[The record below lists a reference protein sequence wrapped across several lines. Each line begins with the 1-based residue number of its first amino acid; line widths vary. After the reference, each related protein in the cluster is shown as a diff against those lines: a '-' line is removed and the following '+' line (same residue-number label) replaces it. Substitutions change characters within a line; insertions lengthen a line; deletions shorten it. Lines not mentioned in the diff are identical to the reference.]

1 MSEGTDDPKPPDE
14 KRPPPPPT
22 ALRLTREA
30 ADALDALQRAAGK
43 RLSRHALAV
52 AALTYGARRLA
63 ADPVALLRVVAGDA
77 LADAAAEARAPTPVA
92 PAATPVAASSTAGD
106 DGAQPPPPSPR
117 PSLPPAP
124 PRGARVEALTLDGN
138 PGRRLAAD
146 ELAPLRAS
154 VVGAFQR
161 GASAAGLAR
170 AAGHEGSG
178 AVRRTL
184 TALRDGAEVNV
195 TARLAAELAP
205 AAEGWG
211 R

>member
-1 MSEGTDDPKPPDE
+1 MSEGTDPEKPREKPPA
-14 KRPPPPPT
+14 PT

-30 ADALDALQRAAGK
+30 VDALDALQRAAGK

-52 AALTYGARRLA
+52 EALTYGARLLA
-63 ADPVALLRVVAGDA
+63 ADPAALLRVVAGDA
-77 LADAAAEARAPTPVA
+77 LADRAAEARATTSVA
-92 PAATPVAASSTAGD
+92 PAATPVAASSTPA
-106 DGAQPPPPSPR
+106 DGGAHPR
-117 PSLPPAP
+117 PPAAPPAP
-124 PRGARVEALTLDGN
+124 PRVARVEALPLDGN
-138 PGRRLAAD
+138 PGRHLAAD
-146 ELAPLRAS
+146 EFARLRAS
-154 VVGAFQR
+154 VVGAVQR

-178 AVRRTL
+178 AVRRTI

>member
-1 MSEGTDDPKPPDE
+1 MSEGTDPEKPREKPPA
-14 KRPPPPPT
+14 PT

-30 ADALDALQRAAGK
+30 VDALDALQRAAGK

-52 AALTYGARRLA
+52 EALTYGARLLA
-63 ADPVALLRVVAGDA
+63 ADPAALLRVVAGDA
-77 LADAAAEARAPTPVA
+77 LADAAAEARATTPVA
-92 PAATPVAASSTAGD
+92 PAATPVAASSTPADG
-106 DGAQPPPPSPR
+106 GAQPPPPP
-117 PSLPPAP
+117 PAAPPAP
-124 PRGARVEALTLDGN
+124 PRVARVEALPLDGN
-138 PGRRLAAD
+138 PGRHLAAD
-146 ELAPLRAS
+146 EFARLRAS

-184 TALRDGAEVNV
+184 TSLRDGAEVNV

-205 AAEGWG
+205 AAEAWG

>member
-1 MSEGTDDPKPPDE
+1 MSEGNDPKPPAE
-14 KRPPPPPT
+14 KPPPPPPT
-22 ALRLTREA
+22 AFRLTREA

-77 LADAAAEARAPTPVA
+77 LADRAAERTATPVA
-92 PAATPVAASSTAGD
+92 PAATPVAASSTVGD
-106 DGAQPPPPSPR
+106 GGAQPPPPR
-117 PSLPPAP
+117 PPAP
-124 PRGARVEALTLDGN
+124 PRVARVEALPLDGN
-138 PGRRLAAD
+138 PGRHIAAD
-146 ELAPLRAS
+146 ELAALRAS
-154 VVGAFQR
+154 VVGAVQR

-178 AVRRTL
+178 AVRRTI
-184 TALRDGAEVNV
+184 TKLRDGAEVNV

-205 AAEGWG
+205 ACEGWG
-211 R
+211 L